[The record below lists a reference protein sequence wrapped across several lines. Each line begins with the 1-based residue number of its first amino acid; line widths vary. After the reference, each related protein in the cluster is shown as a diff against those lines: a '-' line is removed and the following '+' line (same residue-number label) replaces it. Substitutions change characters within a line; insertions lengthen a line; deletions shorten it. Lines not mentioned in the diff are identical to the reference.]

1 MSMKNVEKE
10 KLNIILTIV
19 IIMLTAGLGSLFVNL
34 GMQWYFNLN
43 SPSQW
48 IPNIVIPI
56 VWSIIYIL
64 FAVILSILYKQNLID
79 SKITILAIINA
90 VLNILWCLVFFTLNQ
105 LLLGLILIIINAFV
119 GCIFLYNLLKIKK
132 WYINLLL
139 IYPIWLFIATSLN
152 LALWILN

>member
-19 IIMLTAGLGSLFVNL
+19 IILLTAGLGSLFVNL
-34 GMQWYFNLN
+34 GMQWYSSLN
-43 SPSQW
+43 TPSQW

-79 SKITILAIINA
+79 SKTTIHAIINA

-105 LLLGLILIIINAFV
+105 LLLGLILIMINAFV